1 MKLTVGM
8 ILVVG
13 LSGCGRAFSRQDA
26 IDSFMAV
33 SPEATSQ
40 EAACVVD
47 NLIDRYSLDQL
58 EIELAADPPDAGF
71 EEAQF
76 REMFR
81 CGIVGDVEQQVTEQ
95 LTLNGVEEADAP
107 CVAER
112 LVGTM
117 TDDDIDVLL
126 SGEISEQFSTKFLQ
140 AMDACDALNP

>member
-1 MKLTVGM
+1 MLLVGM

-13 LSGCGRAFSRQDA
+13 LAGCGQAFSRQGA
-26 IDSFMAV
+26 IDSFTTAT
-33 SPEATSQ
+33 PEATPEQ
-40 EAACVVD
+40 AACVVD

-58 EIELAADPPDAGF
+58 EIELAADPPDPSF
-71 EEAQF
+71 EESQF

-81 CGIVGDVEQQVTEQ
+81 CGIVGDVEKQVTQQ
-95 LTLNGVEEADAP
+95 LILNGVSEADAP
-107 CVAER
+107 CVSER

-126 SGEISEQFSTKFLQ
+126 SGQISEQFSTKFRQ